1 MKKILVALATAAL
14 TFTGLASPAHAAVVS
29 SGNASTYISVSANSN
44 NRVFTVTC
52 LAGNWGGTIGTA
64 PASYIAMTNYGT
76 VQANTAS
83 LNGAVL
89 VSSPLTGSSFTLTQS
104 YNAGLISYSGWELWF
119 NNTSVTCGGNTFSS
133 SVFIPVSLTLPTYS
147 VTFDAN
153 GATGSVSAVTG
164 SGALTMPTD
173 SGLSYPGY
181 NFTGWNTVFDGSG
194 TAVAAGSSYT
204 PSTNETLYAQWV
216 QAAQTVTYDAN
227 TGSGSIT
234 ASVANGARNLSDGA
248 GFTKP
253 GYTFSGWNTAANG
266 TGTAIAASA
275 SYTPSG
281 NVTLYAQWTRIPTP
295 PAPVFTSPIA
305 VAGNG
310 GLLSLNGANL
320 AGVTSVTVDEQPA
333 TISTASNGQVTVSLP
348 TLAPGRYD
356 ITIKNADG
364 AIRFI
369 DGLVVPD
376 PNAKVAEKP
385 TTTYVAASAIKVSG
399 STPTAKQAAALTAF
413 VAQYKNAKQAT
424 VYIRTSKAGL
434 TAAK

>member
-1 MKKILVALATAAL
+1 M
-14 TFTGLASPAHAAVVS
+14 P
-29 SGNASTYISVSANSN
+29 
-44 NRVFTVTC
+44 
-52 LAGNWGGTIGTA
+52 
-64 PASYIAMTNYGT
+64 
-76 VQANTAS
+76 
-83 LNGAVL
+83 
-89 VSSPLTGSSFTLTQS
+89 
-104 YNAGLISYSGWELWF
+104 
-119 NNTSVTCGGNTFSS
+119 
-133 SVFIPVSLTLPTYS
+133 PT
-147 VTFDAN
+147 
-153 GATGSVSAVTG
+153 
-164 SGALTMPTD
+164 
-173 SGLSYPGY
+173 
-181 NFTGWNTVFDGSG
+181 
-194 TAVAAGSSYT
+194 
-204 PSTNETLYAQWV
+204 
-216 QAAQTVTYDAN
+216 QTVTFDAN

-234 ASVANGARNLSDGA
+234 ASVANGARTLSDGT
-248 GFTKP
+248 GFAKP
-253 GYTFSGWNTAANG
+253 GYRFTGWNTAANG

-310 GLLSLNGANL
+310 GLLSLNGSNL
-320 AGVTSVTVDEQPA
+320 AGVTSVTVDDQPA

-348 TLAPGRYD
+348 TLAPGKYD

-369 DGLVVPD
+369 DGLIVPD

-434 TAAK
+434 TAAKKAAAAMLATVTKTLKGVKTGIVVDSTNEKATSLDLVVND